1 MFPDEFCPP
10 CISSVSSVVNGR
22 MAGILPHAAEMP
34 IRELAKTAANALVSA
49 LLAPA
54 CAVCGAI
61 LEMPLEGCVCRNCWV
76 AVHPI
81 TPPVCDMCG
90 DPLPGF
96 REQVVQ
102 APATSGFDICS
113 SCALHPR
120 IVRRARAVGEYDGT
134 LREII
139 HSLKYQQRHSL
150 AAGLAG
156 LMRGA
161 GKQLLLEADCVV
173 PVPLHP
179 RRERARGF
187 NQARELARRLGPPVI
202 DALVRA
208 KYTVPQVELPAERRQ
223 ANVRGAF
230 RLRRPLFKRSGIAL
244 KKLRVVVV
252 DDVSTTGSTLDA
264 CASVLKEAGAA
275 EVYALT
281 AGRVTTRY

>member
-1 MFPDEFCPP
+1 VINGGNIAYP
-10 CISSVSSVVNGR
+10 C
-22 MAGILPHAAEMP
+22 AMP
-34 IRELAKTAANALVSA
+34 IRLLAKTAANALVSA

-54 CAVCGAI
+54 CAVCSAI
-61 LEMPLEGCVCRNCWV
+61 LDVPLEGCVCRNCWV
-76 AVHPI
+76 AVHLI

-90 DPLPGF
+90 DPLPRF
-96 REQVVQ
+96 AQ
-102 APATSGFDICS
+102 AKEFEICS

-120 IVRRARAVGEYDGT
+120 IVRRARAVGEYDGN

-150 AAGLAG
+150 ADGIAG
-156 LMRGA
+156 LMRAA
-161 GKQLLLEADCVV
+161 GKPLLNRADCVV

-208 KYTVPQVELPAERRQ
+208 KYTVPQVELQAERRQ

-230 RLRRPLFKRSGIAL
+230 RLHRSILGGRATRV
-244 KKLRVVVV
+244 KGLRVVVV

-264 CASVLKEAGAA
+264 CASVLQEAGAA
-275 EVYALT
+275 EVFALT
-281 AGRVTTRY
+281 AARVPTRC

>member
-1 MFPDEFCPP
+1 
-10 CISSVSSVVNGR
+10 
-22 MAGILPHAAEMP
+22 
-34 IRELAKTAANALVSA
+34 
-49 LLAPA
+49 
-54 CAVCGAI
+54 
-61 LEMPLEGCVCRNCWV
+61 
-76 AVHPI
+76 
-81 TPPVCDMCG
+81 
-90 DPLPGF
+90 
-96 REQVVQ
+96 
-102 APATSGFDICS
+102 
-113 SCALHPR
+113 
-120 IVRRARAVGEYDGT
+120 

-150 AAGLAG
+150 ADGLAG
-156 LMRGA
+156 LMRRA
-161 GKQLLLEADCVV
+161 GQELLNDTDCVV

-208 KYTVPQVELPAERRQ
+208 KHTVPQVELPAERRQ

-230 RLRRPLFKRSGIAL
+230 RLRRPMFGGRESRL
-244 KKLRVVVV
+244 KGMRVVVV

-281 AGRVTTRY
+281 AARVPTRC